1 MLLMNFISHICAG
14 IILSFIGSLPFGLI
28 NITASKISIE
38 KGIKAAMW
46 FALGASFVE
55 IIQAYLSITFA
66 SLLIKQQ
73 AISQF
78 FQWFSICLFLGL
90 SIYYLFFSK
99 SEKTVQK
106 GEHVMTG
113 RLLLS
118 GVMISALNF
127 MVFPYWIFY
136 YSYLKG
142 QELLSFVFPYTII
155 FSLGVG
161 LGTFLLLFLY
171 GSFGKKLIS
180 KYAVAS
186 KYINKIIGMI
196 FLILASITFFQL

>member
-1 MLLMNFISHICAG
+1 MNFISHICAG

-28 NITASKISIE
+28 NITTSKISIE
-38 KGIKAAMW
+38 KGVKAAIW
-46 FALGASFVE
+46 FALGAASVE

-66 SLLIKQQ
+66 SVIIKKQTV
-73 AISQF
+73 SEF
-78 FQWFSICLFLGL
+78 FQWFSLCLFLGL
-90 SIYYLFFSK
+90 SIYYFFFTK
-99 SEKTVQK
+99 SEKTAHK
-106 GEHVMTG
+106 DEKIKTG

-118 GVMISALNF
+118 GVSISALNF

-142 QELLSFVFPYTII
+142 QELLSFEFPFTIV

-171 GSFGKKLIS
+171 ASFGKKLIN
-180 KYAVAS
+180 KYAIVS
-186 KYINKIIGMI
+186 KYINKIIGLI
-196 FLILASITFFQL
+196 FLILASITFFQI

>member
-1 MLLMNFISHICAG
+1 MNFISHVCAG

-28 NITASKISIE
+28 NITTSKISIE
-38 KGIKAAMW
+38 KGVKAAMW
-46 FALGASFVE
+46 FALGAASVE

-66 SLLIKQQ
+66 SVIIKQQ
-73 AISQF
+73 TVSEF
-78 FQWFSICLFLGL
+78 FQWFSFCLFLGL
-90 SIYYLFFSK
+90 SIYYFFFTKSK
-99 SEKTVQK
+99 KIAHNEDQIK
-106 GEHVMTG
+106 TG
-113 RLLLS
+113 RLLLR
-118 GVMISALNF
+118 GVTISALNF

-142 QELLSFVFPYTII
+142 QELLSFEFPFTIV

-171 GSFGKKLIS
+171 ASFGKKLIS

-186 KYINKIIGMI
+186 KYINQIIGMI
-196 FLILASITFFQL
+196 FLILASITFFQI